1 MSVKSTRAK
10 YFADLD
16 AKKEIE
22 LKNMRRKE
30 KKS

>member
-16 AKKEIE
+16 TKKEIE
-22 LKNMRRKE
+22 LKNMRGKE
-30 KKS
+30 KKN